1 MMPLALLLAALE
13 LLEALHDRAVG
24 QASLLVLHGRHSA
37 LLGHLVPPTR
47 LVLAVLRRIYG
58 QLVPTPINC
67 VLVIRAGSVGIGLY
81 RLHDRCTRR
90 NQI

>member
-1 MMPLALLLAALE
+1 MPLSLLLAPLE

-24 QASLLVLHGRHSA
+24 QASFLVLHGRNPA

-47 LVLAVLRRIYG
+47 LILAVLRRVYG
-58 QLVPTPINC
+58 QLIPTPIDC
-67 VLVIRAGSVGIGLY
+67 MLVCRAGSVGIGLY
-81 RLHDRCTRR
+81 RLHDRCTWR

>member
-1 MMPLALLLAALE
+1 MVPLTLLLTPLE

-24 QASLLVLHGRHSA
+24 QASLLVLHGRNPA
-37 LLGHLVPPTR
+37 LLGHLVPPTC
-47 LVLAVLRRIYG
+47 LVLAVLRRIDG
-58 QLVPTPINC
+58 QLVSTPINC
-67 VLVIRAGSVGIGLY
+67 VLVSRAGSVGIGLY